1 MHRTLLSFI
10 TSIFLCAAFS
20 SEAQERTDWE
30 LKAVQYERAAFDAE
44 DPYDAAE
51 ALVSKAEC
59 YKRCGRYADAAATLG
74 RVGMYLLPS
83 GRRQEVLY
91 RKELCFYLAGDF
103 DAAASYMEEADGE
116 ASPRRLLLDA
126 LVLGECARW
135 DESKA
140 KASALTDMLYDGAE
154 LEAADAALEALFAD
168 VPELRDEK
176 KAVFRSFLP
185 PLGHLYSGHL
195 SEGLVSL
202 GLDAAAAGWTVWQC
216 VSGNWITGLLG
227 GGIALNYTLMGGMER
242 SAELAEQYNHDA
254 LRGFNDALRTLLL
267 QHEGA
272 E

>member
-30 LKAVQYERAAFDAE
+30 LKAVQYERAAFDAA

-59 YKRCGRYADAAATLG
+59 YKQCGRYADAAATLG
-74 RVGMYLLPS
+74 RVGMYLLPPE
-83 GRRQEVLY
+83 RRADVLY
-91 RKELCFYLAGDF
+91 EKELCCYLAGDF
-103 DAAASYMEEADGE
+103 EAAASYMEEAGAGD
-116 ASPRRLLLDA
+116 APRRLLLDA

-135 DESKA
+135 DESQEKA
-140 KASALTDMLYDGAE
+140 AALMDLLYDGE
-154 LEAADAALEALFAD
+154 SLDIADSALEGLFACT
-168 VPELRDEK
+168 PEMKAEK
-176 KAVFRSFLP
+176 QAVFRALLP

-195 SEGLVSL
+195 AEGLVSL
-202 GLDAAAAGWTVWQC
+202 GLNTASLGWTVWQC

-227 GGIALNYTLMGGMER
+227 GGIALNYTLMGGIER

-254 LRGFNDALRTLLL
+254 MRGFNDALRTLLL
-267 QHEGA
+267 QHVPA

>member
-10 TSIFLCAAFS
+10 TSIFLCAALS

-44 DPYDAAE
+44 DPYEAAE

-59 YKRCGRYADAAATLG
+59 YKQCGRYTDAAATLG
-74 RVGMYLLPS
+74 RVGMYLLPPE
-83 GRRQEVLY
+83 RRDDVLY
-91 RKELCFYLAGDF
+91 EKELCCYLAGDF
-103 DAAASYMEEADGE
+103 DAAASYMEEAGGGAE
-116 ASPRRLLLDA
+116 PRRLLLDA

-135 DESKA
+135 DEAREKA
-140 KASALTDMLYDGAE
+140 AGLMDLLYDGQD
-154 LEAADAALEALFAD
+154 LEAADSGLEALFSRI
-168 VPELRDEK
+168 PEMKTEK
-176 KAVFRSFLP
+176 QAVFRSLLP

-202 GLDAAAAGWTVWQC
+202 GLNSAALGWTVWQC

-242 SAELAEQYNHDA
+242 SAELAEQYNHDSM
-254 LRGFNDALRTLLL
+254 RGFNDALRTLLL
-267 QHEGA
+267 QHVPA

>member
-59 YKRCGRYADAAATLG
+59 YKQCGRYSDAAATLG
-74 RVGMYLLPS
+74 RVSMYLLPPE
-83 GRRQEVLY
+83 RRDDVLY
-91 RKELCFYLAGDF
+91 EKELCCYLAGDF
-103 DAAASYMEEADGE
+103 EAAASYMEEAGE
-116 ASPRRLLLDA
+116 GSSPRRLLLDA

-135 DESKA
+135 DEARGKSE
-140 KASALTDMLYDGAE
+140 ALMELLYDGDD
-154 LEAADAALEALFAD
+154 LDAAGTGLDALFSE
-168 VPELRDEK
+168 VPELKTEK
-176 KAVFRSFLP
+176 QAVFRSFLP

-202 GLDAAAAGWTVWQC
+202 GLNSAALGWTVWQC

-242 SAELAEQYNHDA
+242 SAELAEQYNHDSM
-254 LRGFNDALRTLLL
+254 RGFNDALRTLLL
-267 QHEGA
+267 QHVPA

>member
-30 LKAVQYERAAFDAE
+30 LKAVQYERAAFEAADAQ
-44 DPYDAAE
+44 DAAE

-74 RVGMYLLPS
+74 RVGMYLLPPE
-83 GRRQEVLY
+83 RRAEVLY
-91 RKELCFYLAGDF
+91 EKELCSYLAGDCN
-103 DAAASYMEEADGE
+103 AAASFMEEAGE
-116 ASPRRLLLDA
+116 VNTPRRLLLDA
-126 LVLGECARW
+126 LVLGGCARW

-140 KASALTDMLYDGAE
+140 KSETLMDLLYDGAD
-154 LEAADAALEALFAD
+154 LEAADAGLEALFAR
-168 VPELRDEK
+168 VPEFRTEK
-176 KAVFRSFLP
+176 QAVFRSFLP

-202 GLDAAAAGWTVWQC
+202 GLNAASLGWTVWQC

-227 GGIALNYTLMGGMER
+227 GGIALNYTLTGGMER
-242 SAELAEQYNHDA
+242 SAELAEQYNRDSM
-254 LRGFNDALRTLLL
+254 RGFNDALRGLLL
-267 QHEGA
+267 THVPA